1 MEAEGWPAPRV
12 VSGEYGRTDKVAI
25 LSNELFQCLIP
36 FEMQVVPGVR
46 HGLLKLFAE
55 PMLPL
60 PLCLLVI
67 ECAGLQ
73 G

>member
-1 MEAEGWPAPRV
+1 MEAEGWPALRV
-12 VSGEYGRTDKVAI
+12 VSGEYGRTDKVVI
-25 LSNELFQCLIP
+25 LSNELFQCLIS
-36 FEMQVVPGVR
+36 FEMQVLPGVR

-60 PLCLLVI
+60 RLCLLVT